1 MFTGAMMMLCRGGD
15 RVPVVNLGI
24 VPLGIRSRDTAPFG
38 LGIPPLPGAL
48 GRVRNAL
55 LTVVA
60 DRVVFAS
67 LQRFA
72 QQLVGATTGGRLTT
86 PFLNWPALADAVVQ
100 FTVPGFEYPRGDLPD
115 TVRFVGPM
123 SRTQPSGVAL
133 PDWWNDLDGSRPVVH
148 VTQGTVANRD
158 LGALIEPTI
167 EGLADMGVLVVVST
181 GGRDLPDR
189 ALPAH
194 VRVAPYLPYDQLL
207 PRTDALVT
215 NGGYGGVHYAMEHGV
230 PLVTAGRTEDKI
242 EVTARVAWSGVGID
256 LRGRC
261 ATPSGPCSR
270 TRATASAAPRAGPR
284 SVVRPGWP
292 GSRTSSRVWG
302 RPSEVTSGCGKKC
315 GETGQAGSGWA
326 LASGTDTSRGVSA
339 TRRVALR

>member
-38 LGIPPLPGAL
+38 LGIPPLPGVL

-194 VRVAPYLPYDQLL
+194 VRVAPHLPYDQLL
-207 PRTDALVT
+207 PRTDVLVT

-256 LRGRC
+256 LRTD
-261 ATPSGPCSR
+261 TPTPRQVRDAVR
-270 TRATASAAPRAGPR
+270 TVLADPRYRERSAAIGAEIRGSTGLAGLED
-284 SVVRPGWP
+284 V
-292 GSRTSSRVWG
+292 
-302 RPSEVTSGCGKKC
+302 
-315 GETGQAGSGWA
+315 
-326 LASGTDTSRGVSA
+326 LARLGA
-339 TRRVALR
+339 TV

>member
-24 VPLGIRSRDTAPFG
+24 VPLGVRSRDTAPFG

-100 FTVPGFEYPRGDLPD
+100 FTVPGFEYPRRDLPD

-167 EGLADMGVLVVVST
+167 E
-181 GGRDLPDR
+181 
-189 ALPAH
+189 
-194 VRVAPYLPYDQLL
+194 
-207 PRTDALVT
+207 
-215 NGGYGGVHYAMEHGV
+215 
-230 PLVTAGRTEDKI
+230 
-242 EVTARVAWSGVGID
+242 VTARVAWSGVGID
-256 LRGRC
+256 LRTD
-261 ATPSGPCSR
+261 TPTPRQVRDAVR
-270 TRATASAAPRAGPR
+270 TVLADPRYRERSAAIGAEIRGSTGLAGLED
-284 SVVRPGWP
+284 V
-292 GSRTSSRVWG
+292 
-302 RPSEVTSGCGKKC
+302 
-315 GETGQAGSGWA
+315 
-326 LASGTDTSRGVSA
+326 LARLGA
-339 TRRVALR
+339 TV

>member
-24 VPLGIRSRDTAPFG
+24 VPLGVRSRDTAPFG

-55 LTVVA
+55 LTIVA

-133 PDWWNDLDGSRPVVH
+133 LDWWNDLDGSRPVVH

-167 EGLADMGVLVVVST
+167 EVTRRLERRGHRPADRHPHAPAGA
-181 GGRDLPDR
+181 RRRPDR
-189 ALPAH
+189 ARGPA
-194 VRVAPYLPYDQLL
+194 L
-207 PRTDALVT
+207 PRAQRRDRGRDPWLDR
-215 NGGYGGVHYAMEHGV
+215 
-230 PLVTAGRTEDKI
+230 AGR
-242 EVTARVAWSGVGID
+242 A
-256 LRGRC
+256 RGR
-261 ATPSGPCSR
+261 
-270 TRATASAAPRAGPR
+270 PRA
-284 SVVRPGWP
+284 
-292 GSRTSSRVWG
+292 
-302 RPSEVTSGCGKKC
+302 SGG
-315 GETGQAGSGWA
+315 
-326 LASGTDTSRGVSA
+326 DR
-339 TRRVALR
+339 LR